1 MFLSRRNVSA
11 ERRASIAAIVR
22 ALSAM
27 LLAPYA
33 RAPGA
38 EELPASI
45 EPWVERITAGAA
57 SPLEAAQALFDF
69 NRTEPR

>member
-1 MFLSRRNVSA
+1 MSRGRRTR
-11 ERRASIAAIVR
+11 ERAYAQVVR

-38 EELPASI
+38 EEFPASI